1 MSYLAVNS
9 FDDDFTTVDIGM
21 RITESVMIKA
31 IRMKMFKHGT
41 IADGTLTLQVLN
53 DNDTVIG
60 TQSITH
66 TQFNEISGT
75 YAHGYINFQFDE
87 QVCIN
92 KDENDSYIQLTLR
105 LTMSGHTE
113 DTNNFVALVRQFDG
127 EFVDEYGTRPTSIS
141 PEEDGWF
148 NPYGVE
154 IYGIER

>member
-21 RITESVMIKA
+21 RVTDLVMIKA
-31 IRMKMFKHGT
+31 IRFKMFKHGT

-53 DNDTVIG
+53 DAATVIG
-60 TQSITH
+60 TQSVTAA
-66 TQFNEISGT
+66 QFNTIDGT
-75 YAHGYINFQFDE
+75 YAHGYVNFQFDE

-92 KDENDSYIQLTLR
+92 IDEDDSYIELTLR
-105 LTMSGHTE
+105 LTMAGHTE
-113 DTNNFVALVRQFDG
+113 DTNNYVALVRQFDG
-127 EFVDEYGTRPTSIS
+127 EFVDEYGTRPSAVD
-141 PEEDGWF
+141 PETDGWF